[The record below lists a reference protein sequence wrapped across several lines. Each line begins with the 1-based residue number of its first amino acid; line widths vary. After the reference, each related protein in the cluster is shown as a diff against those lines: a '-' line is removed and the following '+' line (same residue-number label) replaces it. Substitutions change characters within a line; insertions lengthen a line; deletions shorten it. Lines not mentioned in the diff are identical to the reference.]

1 MLPSIRTHL
10 LFFAI
15 SVAAGL
21 AGSSAAYATGPAE
34 DSCLSESSAPDSR
47 IAACTALIRSQ
58 LRAAKN
64 SGVARVEASMLLS
77 RAAAFGQKGKYAHA
91 IADITRVLNLAPS
104 PAAYYTRA
112 LAYHNIGENNRA
124 IADCNAALQID
135 PGDANA
141 LFVRA
146 ASHQGKADYTK
157 AIRDYTEVLQL
168 EPDRADALFSRGA
181 AHYSSG
187 QYDRAVDDFT
197 RTIDLGAADGNV
209 FYLRSLAYQELG
221 RTANANADM
230 TEALRRDPDL
240 QERPPVRRWP
250 TTTGQR

>member
-1 MLPSIRTHL
+1 
-10 LFFAI
+10 
-15 SVAAGL
+15 
-21 AGSSAAYATGPAE
+21 
-34 DSCLSESSAPDSR
+34 
-47 IAACTALIRSQ
+47 LIRSQ

-64 SGVARVEASMLLS
+64 SGVARVEALMLLS
-77 RAAAFGQKGKYAHA
+77 RAAAFGQKGGYARA
-91 IADITRVLNLAPS
+91 IADTTRVLNLAPS

-112 LAYHNIGENNRA
+112 LAYHNIGESNRA

-181 AHYSSG
+181 AHYSAG
-187 QYDRAVDDFT
+187 QYDHAVDDFT

-209 FYLRSLAYQELG
+209 FYLRSLAYQEPRSDRERQAAPSLAPA
-221 RTANANADM
+221 RRPRL
-230 TEALRRDPDL
+230 LRPRPEY
-240 QERPPVRRWP
+240 ERPGLRAAARHRSARSVAMS
-250 TTTGQR
+250 G

>member
-10 LFFAI
+10 LFFCI

-21 AGSSAAYATGPAE
+21 GGSSAAYATGPAE
-34 DSCLSESSAPDSR
+34 DSCLSESSTPDSR
-47 IAACTALIRSQ
+47 IAACTALMRSQ

-64 SGVARVEASMLLS
+64 SAVARVEASILLS
-77 RAAAFGQKGKYAHA
+77 RAAAFGQKGEYAHA
-91 IADITRVLNLAPS
+91 IADTTRVLNLAPS

-135 PGDANA
+135 PSDANA

-181 AHYSSG
+181 AHYTAG
-187 QYDRAVDDFT
+187 QYDHAVDDFT

-230 TEALRRDPDL
+230 TEALHRDPDL
-240 QERPPVRRWP
+240 QERPPVRRSP